1 MTAKVSVIIT
11 TYNSQLYIKRSLES
25 VINQTF
31 NYFEIIIIDDCSNDN
46 TCEIIKNYQ
55 KSIPNIKLFS
65 NAFNMGG
72 PAFGRNIGIKKS
84 KGNFI
89 AFLDA
94 DDFWLPKKLEF
105 QMSVIKNNNY
115 HICGCKPINNKLKFN
130 HGIISLFKLISR
142 NRFYLSSTVFDLN
155 KIKNLNLLFN
165 ESKLYNGVEDYDFL
179 LRCSLNNFT
188 MFNLNLQLISYTE
201 DENSLSHSDFTLN
214 ENRRLQVLSNLKFS
228 KLRYHLFSSLIIIIY
243 KLKIFLNE
251 F

>member
-1 MTAKVSVIIT
+1 M
-11 TYNSQLYIKRSLES
+11 
-25 VINQTF
+25 
-31 NYFEIIIIDDCSNDN
+31 
-46 TCEIIKNYQ
+46 
-55 KSIPNIKLFS
+55 
-65 NAFNMGG
+65 
-72 PAFGRNIGIKKS
+72 
-84 KGNFI
+84 
-89 AFLDA
+89 
-94 DDFWLPKKLEF
+94 
-105 QMSVIKNNNY
+105 
-115 HICGCKPINNKLKFN
+115 
-130 HGIISLFKLISR
+130 
-142 NRFYLSSTVFDLN
+142 SSTVFDLN